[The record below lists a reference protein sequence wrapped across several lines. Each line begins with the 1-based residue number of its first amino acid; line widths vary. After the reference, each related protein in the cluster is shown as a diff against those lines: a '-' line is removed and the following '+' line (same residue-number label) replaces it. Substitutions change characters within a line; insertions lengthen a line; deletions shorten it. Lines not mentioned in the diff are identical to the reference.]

1 MMTISETVF
10 RSIWNGVEAAID
22 VPGMREDLLEVRRN
36 DIAHAWE
43 ALDEGIKRDG
53 LVLAPSM
60 LDPVARELFF
70 PYELMALNMRARAE
84 ALQEATT
91 DGPPN

>member
-36 DIAHAWE
+36 DIAHA
-43 ALDEGIKRDG
+43 
-53 LVLAPSM
+53 
-60 LDPVARELFF
+60 
-70 PYELMALNMRARAE
+70 
-84 ALQEATT
+84 
-91 DGPPN
+91 